1 MTFTEKQHEIGEII
15 DGSRI
20 IYDYDGVTKAEVY
33 TGWLTALEPA
43 ELEWQINDESADMA
57 EICEGS
63 PYFLTLDEI
72 REQLEDESPHG
83 ITVIIDDPLYGEI
96 LHYDMINEHWIRIGV
111 TMGYA

>member
-1 MTFTEKQHEIGEII
+1 MTYTEKQHEIGETI
-15 DGSRI
+15 DGSRV
-20 IYDYDGVTKAEVY
+20 IYDFDGVTKAEVY
-33 TGWLTALEPA
+33 TGWLTDLEPT

-83 ITVIIDDPLYGEI
+83 ITVIIDDPLSGEI
-96 LHYDMINEHWIRIGV
+96 LYYDTINCYWIRVGV